1 MSTGDVPNCAAQLW
15 LAADETSLALG
26 FAAEAWY
33 VMRTGEQQRMASGD
47 HDNETARVAWN
58 ANAQFW
64 DDRMGE
70 GNDFFNLLLWPAVER
85 LLHPRA
91 GVQILDI
98 ACGNGL
104 TSRRLARLGAKV
116 IAVDFAQELIA
127 LANAHTGGIEIDY
140 RVVDVTRVDALVNL
154 GETRFDAALC
164 NMALMDLADIEPL
177 MTALPQLLRPG
188 GTFVFSVLHPCFNN
202 PSTVQVAE
210 QADREGTFEMTY
222 SVKVSRY
229 LTPYTQVGAAM
240 HGQPVPHP
248 YFHRSLGTLIAAGLR
263 AGLVL
268 DGLEEPAFPP
278 NYSGGTTALSW
289 SGRFS
294 EIPPVMVVRMRR
306 AA

>member
-1 MSTGDVPNCAAQLW
+1 
-15 LAADETSLALG
+15 
-26 FAAEAWY
+26 
-33 VMRTGEQQRMASGD
+33 MRTGDWRRMASIN
-47 HDNETARVAWN
+47 HDNERARAAWN

-64 DDRMGE
+64 DERMGE
-70 GNDFFNLLLWPAVER
+70 GSDFFSVLLWPAVER
-85 LLHPRA
+85 LLQPRA

-104 TSRRLARLGAKV
+104 TSRRLARLGANV
-116 IAVDFAQELIA
+116 IAVDFAQELIE
-127 LANAHTGGIEIDY
+127 LAKAHIDGTEIDY
-140 RVVDVTRVDALVNL
+140 RVLDATHFDALVKL
-154 GETRFDAALC
+154 GRARFDTALC

-210 QADREGTFEMTY
+210 LADREGSFETTY

-248 YFHRSLGTLIAAGLR
+248 YFHRSLGTLIATGLR
-263 AGLVL
+263 GGFVL
-268 DGLEEPAFPP
+268 DGLEEPAFSPS
-278 NYSGGTTALSW
+278 YSGGTTALSW

-294 EIPPVMVVRMRR
+294 EIPPVMVLRMRR
-306 AA
+306 AGA